1 MKYTKKLTKLCIL
14 LLLLT
19 SCNSDDDSSGI
30 EQSQIRVK
38 VINANNIYTYD
49 VAYNED
55 GRISSIDK
63 NSTGG
68 TITILYAYN
77 AQNQPTQKGEALYT
91 YNSVAKLSTITT
103 PTYTSNLTYDSEG
116 KIALEEVVASNY
128 TIDRTF
134 TYNTQG
140 LPIEVLQ
147 HFVSNT
153 IGIAPY
159 KKYLITYNN
168 NDNITKVLEKQSS
181 DNITYVDRW
190 ESKYGYD
197 NKNSPILNLHEN
209 TGGNFGLS
217 YHIGILHS
225 YGGNYVLTETPYL
238 YKYSKNN
245 LLFYTR
251 TDLNNNKE
259 YKTTYEYQYN
269 EDGYPD
275 ITTLTIFNP
284 NSQTSDEIIYT
295 WTYEKK

>member
-1 MKYTKKLTKLCIL
+1 MERTKNLAKICIF

-30 EQSQIRVK
+30 GQLQVRVK
-38 VINANNIYTYD
+38 SINANDVYTYD

-55 GRISSIDK
+55 GRVSSIDK

-68 TITILYAYN
+68 TTTIQYAYN

-91 YNSVAKLSTITT
+91 YNAEGKLSTITT
-103 PTYTSNLTYDSEG
+103 PDYTSDLTYDYEG
-116 KIALEEVVASNY
+116 KIVLEEVVASNY

-134 TYNTQG
+134 AYNAQG

-153 IGIAPY
+153 IAIAPY
-159 KKYLITYNN
+159 KKYLITYNSN
-168 NDNITKVLEKQSS
+168 GNITKVLEKQSS

-197 NKNSPILNLHEN
+197 NKNNPILNLHEN
-209 TGGNFGLS
+209 IGGNFGLS
-217 YHIGILHS
+217 YYIGILHS

-251 TDLNNNKE
+251 INLNNNKE

-284 NSQTSDEIIYT
+284 NSQTSDEITYT
-295 WTYEKK
+295 WAYEKK